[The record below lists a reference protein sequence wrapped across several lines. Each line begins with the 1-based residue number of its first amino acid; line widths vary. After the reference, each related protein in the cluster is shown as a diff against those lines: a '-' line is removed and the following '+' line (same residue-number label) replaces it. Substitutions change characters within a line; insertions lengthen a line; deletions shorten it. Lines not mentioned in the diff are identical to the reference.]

1 MTHAIACLSGAVG
14 MMHRNFWPDLVLPCT
29 DRYAGYLG
37 HLQYRLTRSPST
49 KLVMDLIACQE
60 ELNIVIQITEQ
71 QVNMISNLQSM
82 LTELS
87 DKKGIQEDEA
97 PSPASRRQPSTGLGG
112 YGEFNDLPTVRSRAT
127 YRQISSSTILDPVA
141 QVLDNLGRELTDLRD
156 LRDNT
161 DRLVTRTIQLVNIRL
176 EDHGKAILVFTVV
189 TIIFLPLNFVS
200 SFFGMNFKDI
210 RDMKQTQWLFWAV
223 ALCVTAGVV
232 GASVFLAF
240 SGGSIL
246 EMMLM
251 WKDKRKEQR
260 LSTTTA
266 LRLAQPASSERG
278 FKVIGVERGE
288 GFNPY

>member
-1 MTHAIACLSGAVG
+1 MRVTLDSDLEWLYANVGA
-14 MMHRNFWPDLVLPCT
+14 D
-29 DRYAGYLG
+29 
-37 HLQYRLTRSPST
+37 RSPST

-60 ELNIVIQITEQ
+60 ELNIVIQITQ
-71 QVNMISNLQSM
+71 QQIEMITDLQKM
-82 LTELS
+82 LSENTA
-87 DKKGIQEDEA
+87 KKDNDDDDDGDEA
-97 PSPASRRQPSTGLGG
+97 PFPASRRPPTGSGG
-112 YGEFNDLPTVRSRAT
+112 YGGFDDPAAARSRAT
-127 YRQISSSTILDPVA
+127 YRQLSTSTVLDPVA
-141 QVLDNLGRELTDLRD
+141 QVLDNLGHELTDLRD

-210 RDMKQTQWLFWAV
+210 REMPQTQWLFWAV

-232 GASVFLAF
+232 ASSVFLAF
-240 SGGSIL
+240 SGRTLL
-246 EMMLM
+246 ENFLI
-251 WKDKRKEQR
+251 WKDKRREQR
-260 LSTTTA
+260 LSTATT
-266 LRLAQPASSERG
+266 LRMAEPASGQRG